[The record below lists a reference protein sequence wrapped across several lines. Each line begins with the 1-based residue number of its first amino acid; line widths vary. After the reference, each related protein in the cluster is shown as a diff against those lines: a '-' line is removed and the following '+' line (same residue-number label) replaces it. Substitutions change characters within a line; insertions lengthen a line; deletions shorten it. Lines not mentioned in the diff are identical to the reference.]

1 VTVSKTVG
9 WGFEALLACQ
19 IWSFSRERLHI
30 NKMCGGWFAA
40 CVANRLAAPTLVR
53 MKDKIQIVVAVLILI
68 GGLAAFYVLS
78 DKPMIARVG
87 ALLGG
92 FVLAGIVGWFSAPG
106 REFAVYAKE
115 SVDEAKK
122 VVWPTRKETM
132 QSTGIIFVFVFIM
145 ALFLWVVDWGL
156 TFAISKFIG
165 GA

>member
-1 VTVSKTVG
+1 MQLKEWVPVD
-9 WGFEALLACQ
+9 
-19 IWSFSRERLHI
+19 LHE
-30 NKMCGGWFAA
+30 F
-40 CVANRLAAPTLVR
+40 VAKQSPAPKLVR
-53 MKDKIQIVVAVLILI
+53 MKDKIQIVIAVAILI
-68 GGLAAFYVLS
+68 AGLAAFYALS

-92 FVLAGIVGWFSAPG
+92 FVLAGLVGWFSAPG

-132 QSTGIIFVFVFIM
+132 QSTGVIFVFVFVM
-145 ALFLWVVDWGL
+145 ALFLWVVDWSL
-156 TFAISKFIG
+156 TFVISKFIG